1 MHSSYHLWD
10 FISSSLQNN
19 TGVILM
25 YVLNSNGSSPG
36 RQGFAMAVNAEGSM
50 HGSIG
55 GGIMEHKFVEM
66 CRDMFL
72 NPNELKPFIRK
83 QYHDKSVAKDQSGM
97 ICSGNQTNFIY
108 PVKEEDLI
116 HINAIKNCFSSGKN
130 GILRLTQGVMTFSPG
145 EMEKDFHFLQEEEGS
160 FLYEEKI
167 GFKNRLTVIGGGH
180 CSLALCR
187 LMSRMD
193 FFIDLFETRSGLNT
207 MQANSFAHQAF
218 LIDDYS
224 ELKELVQ
231 PGDNHYVVVMTFG
244 YRSDDIATRAM
255 LGKPFKFFGVLGSG
269 YKIKKLFSDYIA
281 GGYDESL
288 IRSLHAPVGL
298 PINSRTP
305 EEIAVSIAAEI
316 IQVKN
321 KN

>member
-1 MHSSYHLWD
+1 
-10 FISSSLQNN
+10 
-19 TGVILM
+19 
-25 YVLNSNGSSPG
+25 
-36 RQGFAMAVNAEGSM
+36 M

-66 CRDMFL
+66 CRDLFL
-72 NPNELKPFIRK
+72 NPGALKPFIKK

-97 ICSGNQTNFIY
+97 ICSGDQTNFIY
-108 PVKEEDLI
+108 PVKEDDLSYI
-116 HINAIKNCFSSGKN
+116 DAIKKCLESGLN
-130 GILRLTQGVMTFSPG
+130 GILRLSPGKMTFSPG
-145 EMEKDFHFLQEEEGS
+145 EAEKDFLFLEEEDGH

-167 GFKNRLTVIGGGH
+167 GYKNRLTVIGGGH

-187 LMSRMD
+187 LMNRMD
-193 FFIDLFETRSGLNT
+193 FFIELYETRIGLNT
-207 MQANSFAHQAF
+207 MQDNSFAHKVC
-218 LIDDYS
+218 LVDDYN
-224 ELKELVQ
+224 ELKDLVQ
-231 PGDNHYVVVMTFG
+231 PGDNHYVIVMTFG
-244 YRSDDIATRAM
+244 YRTDDMATRAL
-255 LGKPFKFFGVLGSG
+255 LGKPFKYFGVLGSG
-269 YKIKKLFSDYIA
+269 YKIRKLFSDYIA

-321 KN
+321 KI

>member
-1 MHSSYHLWD
+1 MHSSYQLWD
-10 FISSSLQNN
+10 FISRSLLNK
-19 TGVILM
+19 TGVILL
-25 YVLNSNGSSPG
+25 YVLDSHGSSPG
-36 RQGFAMAVNAEGSM
+36 RQGFAMAVNADGGM

-72 NPNELKPFIRK
+72 NPYELKPFIRK
-83 QYHDKSVAKDQSGM
+83 QFHDKSVAKDQSGM
-97 ICSGNQTNFIY
+97 ICSGEQTNFIY
-108 PVKEEDLI
+108 PVKPGDII
-116 HINAIKNCFSSGKN
+116 HINAIKDCLSSGKN
-130 GILRLTQGVMTFSPG
+130 GILKLTPSAMTFSPV
-145 EMEKDFHFLQEEEGS
+145 EVKKDFHFLQQKDGS
-160 FLYEEKI
+160 FIYEEKI
-167 GFKNRLTVIGGGH
+167 GYKNRLTIIGGGH

-193 FFIDLFETRSGLNT
+193 FFIDLFETRTGLNT
-207 MQANSFAHQAF
+207 LQCNSFAHKVF
-218 LIDDYS
+218 LIGDYS

-231 PGDNHYVVVMTFG
+231 PGNNHYLIVMTFG
-244 YRSDDIATRAM
+244 YRTDDIAIRAL
-255 LGKPFKFFGVLGSG
+255 LGKPLKFFGVLGST
-269 YKIKKLFSDYIA
+269 YKIRKLFSDYIA

-298 PINSRTP
+298 PVNSRTP